1 MLRKTLKLRL
11 ALMLGS
17 LVFALVI
24 AEFGLRLAGAY
35 SPASLHLSPPNTDM
49 RDVETDWDITYHS
62 NSQGLRDDEYTAAKP
77 DGTIR
82 IVVIGDSFTF
92 GQGCQ
97 RGEIFPDLLEARLNA
112 AGYHAQVINVSHV
125 GIGPESY
132 FVLLQSIALK
142 YRPDVVVLN
151 TFGNDA
157 SEVKKSSLPS
167 RLVRSLSHSSNLF
180 VLLRALRYRMA
191 QQAQSDFWTT
201 VEAQANNNKSAD
213 SATRVADFRK
223 EHGTAPNNLVA
234 ASVGDPQ
241 EVARWIDTP
250 VDGAGWSQF
259 QDYVGAMAN
268 ICRTHGIK
276 FVIGIIPDGAQV
288 DPHQLAMRQKF
299 GVPLRESVLTE
310 SGKFQQLVH
319 EFATAKGIMCLD
331 PLTKFRAV
339 GAGLY
344 FDSDLHWSPAGHKLY
359 ADLLADY
366 LETQV
371 L

>member
-11 ALMLGS
+11 ALIFGS
-17 LVFALVI
+17 LVFALVM
-24 AEFGLRLAGAY
+24 AEFGLRMVGAY
-35 SPASLHLSPPNTDM
+35 SPASLHLSPPNAAM
-49 RDVETDWDITYHS
+49 RDVETNWDITYYS
-62 NSQGLRDDEYTAAKP
+62 NSQGLRDEEYSAAKP
-77 DGTIR
+77 AGTIR
-82 IVVIGDSFTF
+82 VVVIGDSFTF

-97 RGEIFPDLLEARLNA
+97 RGEIFPDVLEARLNA
-112 AGYHAQVINVSHV
+112 AGHHAQVINVSHV

-132 FVLLQSIALK
+132 FVLLQSVALK

-157 SEVKKSSLPS
+157 SEVRQSPLPN
-167 RLVRSLSHSSNLF
+167 RMVKSLSHSSPLF
-180 VLLRALRYRMA
+180 VLLRALRYRTSA
-191 QQAQSDFWTT
+191 QAQGDFWTT
-201 VEAQANNNKSAD
+201 VEAQAKDKSAAG
-213 SATRVADFRK
+213 ATRLANFRK
-223 EHGTAPNNLVA
+223 EHGSAPNNLVA
-234 ASVGDPQ
+234 ALVSDPE

-259 QDYVGAMAN
+259 QDYVGAMAS

-288 DPHQLAMRQKF
+288 DPHQLSMRQKF
-299 GVPLRESVLTE
+299 GVPLRDGVLTE
-310 SGKFQQLVH
+310 SGNFQQLVH
-319 EFATAKGIMCLD
+319 EYATAKGIMCFD
-331 PLTKFRAV
+331 PLAKFRAV

-366 LETQV
+366 LEAQV